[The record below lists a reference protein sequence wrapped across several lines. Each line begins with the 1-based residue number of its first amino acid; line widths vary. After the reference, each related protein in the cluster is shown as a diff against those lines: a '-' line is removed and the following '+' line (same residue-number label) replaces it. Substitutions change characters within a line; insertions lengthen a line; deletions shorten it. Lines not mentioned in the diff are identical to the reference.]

1 MTQQITIEKINEIG
15 YKLADKI
22 ERQLENVSVEYHE
35 FLGHLLLYVGV
46 KFMEISEAV
55 SESLQYTFEPDSEF
69 SEEENEEVDEEIEK
83 LNEEQLEALFY
94 ERYEEELEE
103 INNQYAVYVNANIQT
118 EKYNIEIEPLECE
131 GDFCLTGL
139 VAEIEIKKELTDID
153 IDNIA
158 SLIAA
163 IYQL

>member
-15 YKLADKI
+15 CKLANKI

-46 KFMEISEAV
+46 RFMEISEAV
-55 SESLQYTFEPDSEF
+55 SESLQYTYEPDSEF
-69 SEEENEEVDEEIEK
+69 SEEIDEEIEK
-83 LNEEQLEALFY
+83 LNEEQLEELFN

-103 INNQYAVYVNANIQT
+103 INNQYTVYVDANIQT
-118 EKYNIEIEPLECE
+118 EKYNIEIEPKECE
-131 GDFCLTGL
+131 GDYCLTGL
-139 VAEIEIKKELTDID
+139 VAEIEIKKELSDID

>member
-15 YKLADKI
+15 CKLADKI

-55 SESLQYTFEPDSEF
+55 SESLQYDLES
-69 SEEENEEVDEEIEK
+69 SGEENEEEDEEIKK

-94 ERYEEELEE
+94 ERYEEELED
-103 INNQYAVYVNANIQT
+103 INNQYAVYVNANIDT
-118 EKYNIEIEPLECE
+118 PKYTIQVEPLECE
-131 GDFCLTGL
+131 ADYCLTGL
-139 VAEIEIKKELTDID
+139 IAEIEIKKELTDID

>member
-1 MTQQITIEKINEIG
+1 MTQTTQIDKLNEIG
-15 YKLADKI
+15 CKLADKI
-22 ERQLENVSVEYHE
+22 ERQLENVSVEFHE
-35 FLGHLLLYVGV
+35 FQGHLLLYVGV

-55 SESLQYTFEPDSEF
+55 SESLQYTFESDSEF

-94 ERYEEELEE
+94 ERYQEELDE
-103 INNQYAVYVNANIQT
+103 INNQYTVYVNASIQT

-131 GDFCLTGL
+131 GDYCLVGL

-153 IDNIA
+153 IDNIV